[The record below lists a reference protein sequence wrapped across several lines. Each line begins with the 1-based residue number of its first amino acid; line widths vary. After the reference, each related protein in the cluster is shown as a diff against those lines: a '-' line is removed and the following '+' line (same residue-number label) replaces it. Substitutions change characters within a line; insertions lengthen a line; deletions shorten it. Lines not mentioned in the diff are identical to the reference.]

1 MRWPIV
7 CLGLLLVPA
16 IASAHGLFAE
26 CKIEADIVRVSAY
39 FDDDTDAAGAKVRVL
54 DADKRVHAEGMTD
67 EKGKWSFPRPTA
79 GKYRVEVDAGA
90 GHRHAVTL
98 TIPADPGDVP
108 ATDAPS
114 REENT
119 QFPWRKLALGLG
131 IITIAAVGLRWS
143 LRKRGRGNGDAA

>member
-39 FDDDTDAAGAKVRVL
+39 FDDDTDATGAKVRVL
-54 DADKRVHAEGMTD
+54 DADKRVRAEGTTD

-90 GHRHAVTL
+90 GHRHV
-98 TIPADPGDVP
+98 V
-108 ATDAPS
+108 
-114 REENT
+114 
-119 QFPWRKLALGLG
+119 
-131 IITIAAVGLRWS
+131 
-143 LRKRGRGNGDAA
+143 